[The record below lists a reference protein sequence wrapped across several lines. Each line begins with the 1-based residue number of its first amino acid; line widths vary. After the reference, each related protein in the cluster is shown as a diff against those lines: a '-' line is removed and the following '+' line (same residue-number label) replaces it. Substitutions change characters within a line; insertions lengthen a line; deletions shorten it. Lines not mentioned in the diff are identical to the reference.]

1 LLASGQSREDIVR
14 AYAYLEAVVHIDE
27 ASKYVASL
35 AEDETIQLTG

>member
-14 AYAYLEAVVHIDE
+14 AYAYLEAVHIDE